1 MHKPWVL
8 AGSSLP
14 FQALPLAG
22 GTWRG
27 PAPEDAQAEQV
38 LARSGWTFLGTLPDG
53 AGLYRPPLTVQES
66 SVPVDMRPQSAAW
79 ILARLEAGFA
89 AMAEPLPEPKFL
101 AILNLSPDS
110 FSDGGQAPAASLGE
124 GKHALLY
131 RAQCLIAEGADCFD
145 LGAESTR
152 PGAQAVPAEEQLA
165 RLLPAIDAL
174 SILDLPLSVDTRNA
188 EVAKRCLAE
197 GVSMIND
204 VSALDDPDMT
214 EVLASTQVPVV
225 LMHMRGTPE
234 TMQEHCQYQHL
245 LGEIAD
251 ELMEKVGKAQ
261 AAGIDPSRLILDPG
275 IGFAKNP
282 VQSQSLLVE
291 GGSLRALGFPLLFG
305 PSRKS
310 FMAEALL
317 GKQPH
322 QRDGGTSGAAALC
335 AQQGASWIRLH
346 RGGRIWDAVRV
357 ASACAAQATAPYAV
371 QAESPASPMPAEV
384 RS

>member
-27 PAPEDAQAEQV
+27 PAPEDAQAEQA

-66 SVPVDMRPQSAAW
+66 PVPVDLRPQSAAW

-110 FSDGGQAPAASLGE
+110 FSDGGQASSAHLGA

-131 RAQCLIAEGADCFD
+131 RAQCLIAEGADWLD

-165 RLLPAIDAL
+165 RLLPAIEAL
-174 SILDLPLSVDTRNA
+174 SILDIPLSVDTRNG

-214 EVLASTQVPVV
+214 EVLAASEVPLV

-234 TMQEHCQYQHL
+234 TMQEQCQYQHL

-310 FMAEALL
+310 FMAGPLP

-322 QRDGGTSGAAALC
+322 QRDGGTAGAAALC
-335 AQQGASWIRLH
+335 AHQGASWIRLH

-357 ASACAAQATAPYAV
+357 ASACAAQATAPYAI
-371 QAESPASPMPAEV
+371 QTESPARPVPAEV